1 MIEKVGSPQQ
11 LTYLIDN
18 EVIIIL
24 EALLPEVIGPGLK
37 CAALPRFPSEF
48 MIFDTTHE
56 INE

>member
-1 MIEKVGSPQQ
+1 MGPPQQ

-24 EALLPEVIGPGLK
+24 EAVLPEVYGSGLK
-37 CAALPRFPSEF
+37 YAAHPRLLPGF
-48 MIFDTTHE
+48 MNFDTTHE

>member
-1 MIEKVGSPQQ
+1 MGPSQQ

-37 CAALPRFPSEF
+37 CAALPHMPSEF
-48 MIFDTTHE
+48 IIFDTTHE

>member
-1 MIEKVGSPQQ
+1 MIEKMGPSQQ

-24 EALLPEVIGPGLK
+24 EAVLPEVYGSGLK
-37 CAALPRFPSEF
+37 WAAHPRLLPGF
-48 MIFDTTHE
+48 MNFDTTHE